1 MLILRKFLFLEPETC
16 QQRYPTINKI
26 AVIAV
31 YNYVG
36 GFDIR

>member
-1 MLILRKFLFLEPETC
+1 MCSSDLETC
-16 QQRYPTINKI
+16 QQGYPTINKI
-26 AVIAV
+26 ALIAV